1 MTRTRDEILEA
12 RRKLKSAYGELFDS
26 VAALLFRHDPV
37 GINFED
43 NTDEY
48 ETETET
54 ILPRLKA
61 CSSEGEMLVVVHQEF
76 VSWFDPVTAGPAER
90 YTQIAHEIWLLW
102 QEYPGQSKVL

>member
-12 RRKLKSAYGELFDS
+12 RRKLRTAYGELFDS

-43 NTDEY
+43 NSDEY

-61 CSSEGEMLVVVHQEF
+61 CSSESEVLQVVHQEF
-76 VSWFDPVTAGPAER
+76 VRWFDPVMAGPPER
-90 YTQIAHEIWLLW
+90 YTQIASEIWRQYLRH
-102 QEYPGQSKVL
+102 SKMS